1 MNIVEQKLTNEVR
14 HWEAQERKYA
24 EWKDNASAKLTEAE
38 TVLDAYVV
46 ERKEKKK

>member
-14 HWEAQERKYA
+14 HWEAQMKKYA
-24 EWKDNASAKLTEAE
+24 EWEDNAAAKLTEAE

-46 ERKEKKK
+46 EMKNLKK